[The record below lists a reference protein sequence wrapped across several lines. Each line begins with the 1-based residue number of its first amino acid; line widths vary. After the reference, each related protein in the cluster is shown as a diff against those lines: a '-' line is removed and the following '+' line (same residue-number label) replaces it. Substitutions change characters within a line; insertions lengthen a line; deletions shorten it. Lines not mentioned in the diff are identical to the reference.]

1 MTGNCQFYALT
12 KLVIKHQS
20 LLIACVFLRAL
31 LVNSLTSTIAQAKQ
45 NICSVIG
52 AEGKYLRLISSGKM
66 LAPDTAVLSAFK
78 LPDMRYVIDCA
89 DAHKYIVQ

>member
-1 MTGNCQFYALT
+1 
-12 KLVIKHQS
+12 
-20 LLIACVFLRAL
+20 LLSDSKVDQPLMYICTL

-78 LPDMRYVIDCA
+78 LPDMRYVHSCA
-89 DAHKYIVQ
+89 NAYKHRV

>member
-1 MTGNCQFYALT
+1 MRA
-12 KLVIKHQS
+12 QS
-20 LLIACVFLRAL
+20 I
-31 LVNSLTSTIAQAKQ
+31 NSLTSTIAQAKQ

-78 LPDMRYVIDCA
+78 LPDMRYVITCA
-89 DAHKYIVQ
+89 STHKHAMYYTSPYIVVPVLVLLVYV